1 MTDAVVVVG
10 VACELEDADIARIEA
25 LDPRIEVRR
34 ITREQ
39 LADEATTLAAVAEI
53 EVLLTFWGGRWQ
65 RTADLATLAPRLRWV
80 QLASAGGDAV
90 LHMLDRG
97 VTFTTAAG
105 VNASVIA
112 ECVLTYMLI
121 FAKRWPEALRHQQAH
136 EYTRFMPGEIA
147 GATVG
152 IVGFG
157 HIGAEVAKRVR
168 VLGCRV
174 LATRRSLVLTAGGA
188 TPHPDVDEMLPS
200 EALPRL
206 LAESDYLVLAA
217 PLTAETRN
225 LIDAAAL
232 RAMQRS
238 AVLINVSR
246 GELVDEPA
254 LIEALRDGTIAGAA
268 LDVTV
273 QEPLPPES
281 PLWDLPNVV
290 LTPHISGIAPHHFT
304 RVTDIFLDN
313 LRRYLAAEPL
323 ANRIDA
329 ARGY

>member
-1 MTDAVVVVG
+1 MADAAVVGVG

-25 LDPRIEVRR
+25 LDPRIVVHR
-34 ITREQ
+34 ITRED
-39 LADEATTLAAVAEI
+39 LADEATAHAALAGI

-65 RTADLATLAPRLRWV
+65 RTTDLTALAPRLRWV

-90 LHMLDRG
+90 LRMLDRG

-112 ECVLTYMLI
+112 EYVLTYMLI

-136 EYTRFMPGEIA
+136 EYARFMPAEIA
-147 GATVG
+147 GVTVG

-174 LATRRSLVLTAGGA
+174 LATRRSLVLPAGA
-188 TPHPDVDEMLPS
+188 PHPDVDAMLPS

-225 LIDAAAL
+225 LIDAGAL
-232 RAMQRS
+232 RAMKRS

-246 GELVDEPA
+246 GELIDEAA
-254 LIEALRDGTIAGAA
+254 LIEALREGTIAGAA

-281 PLWDLPNVV
+281 PLWDLPNLV
-290 LTPHISGIAPHHFT
+290 LTPHISGIVPHHFT

-313 LRRYLAAEPL
+313 LRRHLAGEPL
-323 ANRIDA
+323 ANRIEA